1 MIPGAAR
8 DDAVL
13 DLLVEAL
20 PHLRGGLR
28 EESADFT
35 ARLLYEHLQLD
46 ATAVVS
52 HDTILAFVGLGA
64 DHHLVGSPSLTA
76 LTHRAIETGE
86 VLRTQDRAV
95 IGCPRTDC
103 PLSAALV
110 APLIVRGDVVGALKL
125 YHNPGRAN
133 VERDEKIAL
142 GLARVFS
149 VYLELAELDARAALV
164 TRAELEALRA
174 QISPHFLFNT
184 LTTIAALTR
193 IDAAR
198 AHDLI
203 VDFAEFF
210 RDTLSQHRECV
221 RLGEELHYLERYLR
235 FEKARFGERLTI
247 ESEIDQRALDALV
260 PVLSV
265 QPLVENAIA
274 HGIAP
279 KAGAGR
285 VRIAAR
291 AVEGGYEVSVSDD
304 GIGIPAGLRETILE
318 QGHSS
323 GMGVGLNNVH
333 RRLVGLFGA
342 ESGLRIESRTGAGS
356 GTTVRFRVNARA
368 SEGKRR

>member
-1 MIPGAAR
+1 MTTSAAR

-28 EESADFT
+28 EESAHFT

-52 HDTILAFVGLGA
+52 RDTILAFVGLGA

-86 VLRTQDRAV
+86 VLRTQDRSV
-95 IGCPRTDC
+95 IGCPRIDC
-103 PLSAALV
+103 PLSSALV
-110 APLIVRGDVVGALKL
+110 APLVVRGDVVGALKL
-125 YHNPGRAN
+125 YHGPRRTN

-193 IDAAR
+193 IDAVR

-210 RDTLSQHRECV
+210 RDTLSQRRELV
-221 RLGEELHYLERYLR
+221 RLGEELLYVERYLR
-235 FEKARFGERLTI
+235 FEQARFGDRLTI
-247 ESEIDQRALDALV
+247 ENQIDPDAFDVLV

-265 QPLVENAIA
+265 QPLVENAVA

-279 KAGAGR
+279 KSGPGR
-285 VRIAAR
+285 VRISAR
-291 AVEGGYEVSVSDD
+291 VVDGGCEIAVDDD
-304 GIGIPAGLRETILE
+304 GVGIAGERRDSILGE
-318 QGHSS
+318 GYSS

-333 RRLVGLFGA
+333 RRLIGLFGP
-342 ESGLRIESRTGAGS
+342 ESGLRIESRTGSDS
-356 GTTVRFRVNARA
+356 GTIVRFRLRDPASQAMRA
-368 SEGKRR
+368 